1 MRTRFQQGKDEAT
14 VLKRMVGM
22 FLLFGVGGTVRA
34 EPQHV
39 LWEAALAR
47 IEGLYLWRDEVEPR
61 ELVQSA
67 AHALEKRVTWLLV
80 EDTEEGVR
88 LSHGD
93 GRFLG
98 AVEAWEWEDLV
109 PAMARLQ
116 AFMEA
121 GGDLPEI
128 DLEVALLSGLVDGL
142 DRHSR
147 VLYGE
152 SLVSFDKRLSG
163 TLSGIGTR
171 ISVVDNQLTV
181 REVYPNTPA
190 ARGGL
195 KDRDRIL
202 AIGGISTVGMDVTD
216 AVGRITGERGTTV
229 VLRVAR
235 SRPEGQQELDL
246 PMVRARVK
254 IPNVT
259 WKELQA
265 GVGHIE
271 IDHFSEQTVGNL
283 RRALQELGRIGA
295 LDQGLVL
302 DLRGNT
308 GGSMIQAARV
318 ADVFVSEGE
327 LVSTVGPGGA
337 SVRGLVPSI
346 NALDDGRDQDVPLV
360 ILQDT
365 RTASGSE
372 IVAGA
377 LRELDRTILVGQSSY
392 GKGTV
397 QKVYTLRSDLRLKL
411 TVARYLVEGD
421 LGIDEAGLA
430 PDVPVVHVT
439 LGERGVWYEGQTQA
453 DEPIV
458 FVHERPGWAQRE
470 VPEDTDMEL
479 ALALRILEA
488 AAAQDARTR
497 GELLAV
503 ARAVAQKV
511 REEQE
516 ARMVTSMRLGG
527 VDWSIRE
534 DGTTGNVHGP
544 VAAPQVKAELWLEE
558 EARAG
563 EEAVVSAR
571 VENLSGEP
579 LEQVMLRLEAP
590 GTAWHQRW
598 IALGRIDA
606 AAQVTGSATVPI
618 PKWTTSRV
626 AQVQVELSCRG
637 CPTRV
642 MSSSVLE
649 YSGDGRAPVRISLQL
664 VPLGAQETD
673 PMPTRAVIQLTNEG
687 PSDMEDLRVRFLFPE
702 SAGVTLT
709 EYDAGLARLIPG
721 ATERVDLG
729 LRVSAETD
737 PVPLQ
742 IRVQAAGYGR
752 LATWNVDLAKEGPPT
767 VLSAPRIS
775 LLEPRLE
782 RPVGSDVLRLHVEDD
797 VRVAYV
803 EVWSSGKKITSVQVT
818 DPGGL
823 DLDIPV
829 QLEAGQNRFT
839 VRAGDDL
846 GLVGRATWAIR
857 GLESHGEVTTD
868 VGDSPP

>member
-1 MRTRFQQGKDEAT
+1 M
-14 VLKRMVGM
+14 LKRLVGM
-22 FLLFGVGGTVRA
+22 FLLLGFGGTAQA
-34 EPQHV
+34 ESSHA
-39 LWEAALAR
+39 LWEAALER
-47 IEGLYLWRDEVEPR
+47 IEGLYLWRDEVDPH

-67 AHALEKRVTWLLV
+67 AHNLERRVTWLLV
-80 EDTEEGVR
+80 ADTEGGVR

-98 AVEAWEWEDLV
+98 AVNAAEWEDLV
-109 PAMARLQ
+109 PAMARIQ
-116 AFMEA
+116 ALLEGA
-121 GGDLPEI
+121 GNLPDV

-202 AIGGISTVGMDVTD
+202 EIDGISTLGMNVTD

-246 PMVRARVK
+246 PLVRARVK

-259 WKELQA
+259 WGELQA

-283 RRALQELGRIGA
+283 RRALQELGRKGA

-318 ADVFVSEGE
+318 ADLFVSEGE
-327 LVSTVGPGGA
+327 LVSTVGPGGS

-421 LGIDEAGLA
+421 LGIDEDGLA
-430 PDVPVVHVT
+430 PDVPVAHVT
-439 LGERGVWYEGQTQA
+439 LGSRGVWFEGQIQA
-453 DEPIV
+453 KEPVV

-470 VPEDTDMEL
+470 VPEESDMEL

-497 GELLAV
+497 EELLGI
-503 ARAVAQKV
+503 ARIVAQQV

-516 ARMVTSMRLGG
+516 ARLSASMRLGG
-527 VDWSIRE
+527 VDWSIQE
-534 DGTTGNVHGP
+534 DDFDQEEKPGP
-544 VAAPQVKAELWLEE
+544 VANPQVKTELWLDG
-558 EARAG
+558 EAMAG
-563 EEAVVSAR
+563 EEVAVMAR

-579 LEQVMLRLEAP
+579 LEQVMLRLQAP

-598 IALGRIDA
+598 IALGRIDSA
-606 AAQVTGSATVPI
+606 AQAAGATTVSIPKWATSRAAQV
-618 PKWTTSRV
+618 
-626 AQVQVELSCRG
+626 QLELSCRG

-642 MSSSVLE
+642 VSSSVLE
-649 YSGDGRAPVRISLQL
+649 YSGDGRAPVGISLQL
-664 VPLGAQETD
+664 VPLAAQETD
-673 PMPTRAVIQLTNEG
+673 PMPTRAVIQLTNES
-687 PSDMEDLRVRFLFPE
+687 PTDLEDVRVRFLFPE

-709 EYDAGLARLIPG
+709 EYDAGLPRLIPG
-721 ATERVDLG
+721 ATDRVDLG
-729 LRVSAETD
+729 LRVSAETQ

-752 LATWNVDLAKEGPPT
+752 LATWDVDVAKDGPPT
-767 VLSAPRIS
+767 VLAAPRIT
-775 LLEPRLE
+775 LEEHRLE
-782 RPVGSDVLRLHVEDD
+782 RPVGSDVLRLQVEDD

-803 EVWSSGKKITSVQVT
+803 EVWSSGKKLTSLQT
-818 DPGGL
+818 AGNREL
-823 DLDIPV
+823 ELDIPV

-839 VRAGDDL
+839 VRAGDDM
-846 GLVGRATWAIR
+846 GLVGRSSWVIR
-857 GLESHGEVTTD
+857 GLESSGDTTTD
-868 VGDSPP
+868 VGESLP